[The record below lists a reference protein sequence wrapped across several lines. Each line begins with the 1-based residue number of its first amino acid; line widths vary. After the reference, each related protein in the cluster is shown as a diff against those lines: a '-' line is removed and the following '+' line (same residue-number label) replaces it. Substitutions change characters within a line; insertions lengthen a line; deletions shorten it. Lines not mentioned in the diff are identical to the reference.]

1 MEQYQQQTVTAH
13 QVSIMKKTTKISESY
28 WMPFTARNGFRKD
41 PRLVTGADGCYLI
54 SEDGRRVFDSL
65 SGLWCCGY
73 GHNRPEIADAV
84 ANQLRT
90 LDYSPPF
97 QYAHPL
103 VFELADRLTEL
114 APEPLKHVFFTNSGS
129 ESADTSLKIARAYWR
144 MAGHPTKTKF
154 IGRIKGYHGVNF
166 AGTSLG
172 GIGGNRKLFG
182 QLVDA
187 DHLPHT
193 LRAEDAFTRGQPQDG
208 EELADYLEELVSLHD
223 ASNIAAVIVE
233 PMAASGG
240 VIVPP
245 SAYLRRLRE
254 LCDKHNILLI
264 FDEVIT
270 GFARTGEAFGADTFG
285 VVPDIMNL
293 AKALT
298 NGAIPMGA
306 VLTSAEIYAA
316 FVDDDMPDHAIAL
329 PHGYTYSGHPV
340 ACAAALAALDVFVD
354 DDMVGR
360 SLALAPVLEEA
371 LHSLRGTP
379 HVTDIR
385 NIGMAGAL
393 QFEPREGDPLVRPYE
408 IGIRCWQQGLYVRWG
423 GDTLQFAPPFT
434 STALDLEQMSE
445 ILRDVIPKV
454 S

>member
-1 MEQYQQQTVTAH
+1 MANSSEV
-13 QVSIMKKTTKISESY
+13 SESY
-28 WMPFTARNGFRKD
+28 WMPFTARNGFLKD
-41 PRLVTGADGCYLI
+41 PRIITGADGCHLLTK
-54 SEDGRRVFDSL
+54 DGRRVFDSL
-65 SGLWCCGY
+65 SGLWCCGF

-84 ANQLRT
+84 SNQLRT
-90 LDYSPPF
+90 LDYSPAF

-103 VFELADRLTEL
+103 VFELAERLTAL
-114 APEPLKHVFFTNSGS
+114 APEPLQHAFFTNSGS

-144 MAGHPTKTKF
+144 MVGQPNKTRF

-182 QLVDA
+182 HLADA

-193 LRAEDAFTRGQPQDG
+193 LRPEDAFTRGQPQGG
-208 EELADYLEELVSLHD
+208 EELADPLEQLVMLHD

-233 PMAASGG
+233 PVAGSAG
-240 VIVPP
+240 VLVPP

-254 LCDKHNILLI
+254 LCDKHDILLI

-270 GFARTGEAFGADTFG
+270 GFARTGAAFGSDTFG

-293 AKALT
+293 AKTLT

-306 VLTSAEIYAA
+306 VLTKAEIYAA
-316 FVDDDMPDHAIAL
+316 FVDEKLPDHMIGL

-340 ACAAALAALDVFVD
+340 ACAAALASLDIFAD

-360 SLALAPVLEEA
+360 ALRLAPVLEES
-371 LHSLRGTP
+371 LHGLKGAP
-379 HVTDIR
+379 HLTDIR

-393 QFEPREGDPLVRPYE
+393 QIEPRDGDPLVRPYE
-408 IGIRCWQQGLYVRWG
+408 IGVRCWEQGLYVRWG

-434 STALDLEQMSE
+434 STAEDLEQMGE
-445 ILRDVIPKV
+445 VLKNVLGQV
-454 S
+454 A

>member
-1 MEQYQQQTVTAH
+1 MT
-13 QVSIMKKTTKISESY
+13 KTTEISESY

-41 PRLVTGADGCYLI
+41 PRIVTGADGCYLI

-65 SGLWCCGY
+65 SGLWCCGF

-90 LDYSPPF
+90 LDFSPSF

-103 VFELADRLTEL
+103 VFELAERLIGL
-114 APEPLKHVFFTNSGS
+114 APEPLKHAFFTNSGS
-129 ESADTSLKIARAYWR
+129 EAADTSLKIARAYWR
-144 MAGHPTKTKF
+144 MAGQPSKTKF

-193 LRAEDAFTRGQPQDG
+193 LRAEDAFTRGQPQGG

-233 PMAASGG
+233 PMAGSGG

-245 SAYLRRLRE
+245 SAYLARLRA

-270 GFARTGEAFGADTFG
+270 GFARTGEGFGADTFG

-306 VLTSAEIYAA
+306 VLATEEIYAA
-316 FVDDDMPDHAIAL
+316 FVDDNMPDHAIAL

-360 SLALAPVLEEA
+360 SRALSPVFEEA
-371 LHSLRGTP
+371 LHSLRGIK

-393 QFEPREGDPLVRPYE
+393 QFEPRDGDPLVRPYE
-408 IGIRCWQQGLYVRWG
+408 IGIRCWEQGLYVRWG

-434 STALDLEQMSE
+434 ATAQDLEQMSD
-445 ILRDVIPKV
+445 ILREVIPSV
-454 S
+454 H

>member
-1 MEQYQQQTVTAH
+1 MHT
-13 QVSIMKKTTKISESY
+13 SSEAY
-28 WMPFTARNGFRKD
+28 WMPFTARNGFRRD
-41 PRLVTGADGCYLI
+41 PRVITGADGCYLLT
-54 SEDGRRVFDSL
+54 EDGRRVFDSL
-65 SGLWCCGY
+65 SGLWCCGF
-73 GHNRPEIADAV
+73 GHNRPEIAEAV
-84 ANQLRT
+84 ARQLRT
-90 LDYSPPF
+90 LDYSPAF
-97 QYAHPL
+97 QYAHPGVL
-103 VFELADRLTEL
+103 QLAERLTAL
-114 APEPLKHVFFTNSGS
+114 APATLEHAFFTNSGS

-144 MAGHPTKTKF
+144 MRGQPTKTRF
-154 IGRIKGYHGVNF
+154 IGRMKGYHGVNF

-172 GIGGNRKLFG
+172 GIGPNRKMFG
-182 QLVDA
+182 HLTDA

-193 LRAEDAFTRGQPQDG
+193 LRAEDAFTRGQPQGG
-208 EELADYLEELVSLHD
+208 EELADHLEQLVMLHD

-233 PMAASGG
+233 PMAGSAG

-254 LCDKHNILLI
+254 LCDKHDILLI

-298 NGAIPMGA
+298 NGAVPMGA
-306 VLTSAEIYAA
+306 VLTTSEIYSA
-316 FVDDDMPDHAIAL
+316 FVDEDLPAHMISL

-340 ACAAALAALDVFVD
+340 ACAAALAALDIFEQ

-360 SLALAPVLEEA
+360 SRRLAPLLEEA
-371 LHSLRGTP
+371 LHALQGLP
-379 HVTDIR
+379 HITDIR

-393 QFEPREGDPLVRPYE
+393 QIEARDGDPLVRPFE
-408 IGIRCWQQGLYVRWG
+408 MGVRCFEQGLYVRWG

-434 STALDLEQMSE
+434 ATAEDLEKMHDV
-445 ILRDVIPKV
+445 LRNVISNV
-454 S
+454 V

>member
-1 MEQYQQQTVTAH
+1 V
-13 QVSIMKKTTKISESY
+13 I
-28 WMPFTARNGFRKD
+28 
-41 PRLVTGADGCYLI
+41 TGADGCYLLT
-54 SEDGRRVFDSL
+54 EDGRRVFDSL
-65 SGLWCCGY
+65 SGLWCCGF
-73 GHNRPEIADAV
+73 GHNRPEIAEAV
-84 ANQLRT
+84 ARQLRT
-90 LDYSPPF
+90 LDYSPAF
-97 QYAHPL
+97 QYAHPGVL
-103 VFELADRLTEL
+103 QLAERLTAL
-114 APEPLKHVFFTNSGS
+114 APASLEHAFFTNSGS

-144 MAGHPTKTKF
+144 MRGQPTKTRF
-154 IGRIKGYHGVNF
+154 IGRMKGYHGVNF

-172 GIGGNRKLFG
+172 GIGPNRKMFG
-182 QLVDA
+182 HLTDA

-193 LRAEDAFTRGQPQDG
+193 LRAEDAFTRGQPQGG
-208 EELADYLEELVSLHD
+208 EELADHLEQLVMLHD

-233 PMAASGG
+233 PMAGSAG

-254 LCDKHNILLI
+254 LCDKHDILLI

-298 NGAIPMGA
+298 NGAVPMGA
-306 VLTSAEIYAA
+306 VLTTSEIYSA
-316 FVDDDMPDHAIAL
+316 FVDEDLPAHMISL

-340 ACAAALAALDVFVD
+340 ACAAALAALDIFEQ

-360 SLALAPVLEEA
+360 SRRLAPLLEEA
-371 LHSLRGTP
+371 LHALQGLP
-379 HVTDIR
+379 HITDIR

-393 QFEPREGDPLVRPYE
+393 QIEARDGDPLVRPFE
-408 IGIRCWQQGLYVRWG
+408 MGVRCFEQGLYVRWG

-434 STALDLEQMSE
+434 ATAEDLEKMHDV
-445 ILRDVIPKV
+445 LRNVISNV
-454 S
+454 V

>member
-1 MEQYQQQTVTAH
+1 
-13 QVSIMKKTTKISESY
+13 
-28 WMPFTARNGFRKD
+28 MPFTARNGFVND
-41 PRLVTGADGCYLI
+41 PRVIVGADGCYLI
-54 SEDGRRVFDSL
+54 TDDGRRVFDSL
-65 SGLWCCGY
+65 SGLWCCGF

-84 ANQLRT
+84 SQQLRT
-90 LDYSPPF
+90 LDYSPAF
-97 QYAHPL
+97 QYTHPGVL
-103 VFELADRLTEL
+103 RLAERLTGL
-114 APEPLKHVFFTNSGS
+114 APEPLRHVFFTNSGS
-129 ESADTSLKIARAYWR
+129 DSADTSLKIARAYWR
-144 MAGHPTKTKF
+144 MRGQPGKTRF
-154 IGRIKGYHGVNF
+154 IGRMKGYHGVNF

-172 GIGGNRKLFG
+172 GIGPNRKMFG
-182 QLVDA
+182 HLADA

-193 LRAEDAFTRGQPQDG
+193 LRAEDAFTRGQPQGG
-208 EELADYLEELVSLHD
+208 EELADYLEQLVMLHD

-233 PMAASGG
+233 PMAGSAG

-254 LCDKHNILLI
+254 LCDKHDILLI

-298 NGAIPMGA
+298 NGTVPMGA
-306 VLTSAEIYAA
+306 VLTTSEIYTA
-316 FVDDDMPDHAIAL
+316 FVDDDLPSHMIGL

-340 ACAAALAALDVFVD
+340 ASAAALAALDIFEQD
-354 DDMVGR
+354 GMVER
-360 SLALAPVLEEA
+360 ALRMAPLLEEA
-371 LHSLRGTP
+371 LHGLQGLP

-393 QFEPREGDPLVRPYE
+393 QFAARQGDPLVRPFE
-408 IGIRCWQQGLYVRWG
+408 IGVRCFEEGLYVRWG
-423 GDTLQFAPPFT
+423 GDTLQFAPPLT
-434 STALDLEQMSE
+434 STAEDLERMHD
-445 ILRDVIPKV
+445 ILRKVIGET